1 MFQGILKHCKFQAF
15 LVLFLAV
22 VIAWQGFCSK
32 PQEVHADALSEY
44 QSQQKQIQS
53 EISALRSELK
63 DAKSELNQYQSDL
76 AAVDVQV
83 QQGEALLAALTK
95 QLAAANTELEQ
106 ANEELTSAQADLT
119 SQLDAFKTRLRENY
133 MNGDVGLLDVVFDAT
148 SMEDFITRSYYMER
162 ILLYD
167 TNMIDAINAQIEVIQ
182 EKRALQEQKISNLNT
197 LTAEQKSVLADLE
210 KARAEKEALV
220 ADAQDSVDDV
230 NSQIATRQ
238 KESNQLTSLIKSLTA
253 SSSSSSGGTGTGIM
267 AWPLRGYSSISS
279 GYGYRTLRGKSDLH
293 TGIDIPAPS
302 GTSIYAADSGK
313 VILARYYGSYGNC
326 VIIDHGNNIVTLY
339 AHQSKIGCSVGDS
352 VSKGDV
358 IGYVGTTGNST
369 GNHLHFEVR
378 KNGSHVSPW
387 NYVSKP

>member
-1 MFQGILKHCKFQAF
+1 MFKGILKHCKFQAF
-15 LVLFLAV
+15 LVLFLAA
-22 VIAWQGFCSK
+22 VIAFQGVYNK

-44 QSQQKQIQS
+44 QAQQKQIQS
-53 EISALRSELK
+53 EISSLRSELK

-95 QLAAANTELEQ
+95 QLAAANTELDK

-119 SQLDAFKTRLRENY
+119 SQLDAFKVRLRENY

-167 TNMIDAINAQIEVIQ
+167 TNMIDTINAQIEVIQ
-182 EKRALQEQKISNLNT
+182 EKRALQQQKISNLNT
-197 LTAEQKSVLADLE
+197 LTDEQKKVLADLE
-210 KARAEKEALV
+210 KARADKAALV

-253 SSSSSSGGTGTGIM
+253 SSSSSGGTGTGIM

-279 GYGYRTLRGKSDLH
+279 GYGYRTLRGKKDLH

-302 GTSIYAADSGK
+302 GTPIYAADSGK

-352 VSKGDV
+352 ISKGDV

-387 NYVSKP
+387 NYVTKP